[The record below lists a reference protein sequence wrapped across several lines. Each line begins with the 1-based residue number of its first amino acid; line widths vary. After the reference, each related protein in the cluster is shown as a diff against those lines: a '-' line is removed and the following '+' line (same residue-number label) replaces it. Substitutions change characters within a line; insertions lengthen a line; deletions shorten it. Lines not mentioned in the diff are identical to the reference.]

1 VRLAAAPFPKPTLTI
16 RTFRSDDAAAVR
28 RLFVNGQL
36 DFARGTHL
44 EEEVRRYIQR
54 SLADDLADISGHY
67 QPRPGDNFWMAQLNG
82 EVKGMVGVQGRS
94 NEEAEL
100 RRMSVAGD
108 SRRQGIGRRLLETVE
123 DFCQGLGYRRIS
135 LSTVTQLQPAI
146 AMYRSY
152 GFALTGQEE
161 YGKIVVQHYVKLL
174 DHRTK

>member
-1 VRLAAAPFPKPTLTI
+1 VRLAAAPFPKSVLHI
-16 RTFRSDDAAAVR
+16 RTFQPEDAEAVR
-28 RLFVNGQL
+28 QLFINGQL
-36 DFARGTHL
+36 DFAQGTHL

-54 SLADDLADISGHY
+54 SLADDLANVPGHY
-67 QPRPGDNFWMAQLNG
+67 LTRPGDNFWVAEVNSR
-82 EVKGMVGVQGRS
+82 VKGMVGVQRRS

-100 RRMSVAGD
+100 RRISVAGD